1 MFKFGPAETAT
12 PPMSS
17 TVGAKVDSQVVSS
30 SPTIKSTKSPSFN
43 EKITQMPATKSTPNI
58 KSNEATAAAAKAL
71 TVTSSSLKLT
81 SPPRVPLIENVID
94 DDLASVTSSEFDK
107 SSSIG
112 GMSLSLFRARSSAE
126 VTPNASLSSKTLNNA
141 YKDEFSPVTIASSSS
156 FNEKKPLYKKNEKS
170 KSPVTF
176 HHSSS
181 TTQNDNENSDTDM
194 VDMDHIFAKEKAR
207 QGIKLSKKEATP
219 PLTNNSVSTQALDK
233 AEKNSMD
240 INCMSS
246 RNGGITN
253 RFASEQNV
261 NRSRATSS
269 PAHHHPTHMN
279 GVSFDKD
286 ESDIDER
293 NYLRNEKEKN
303 DTKIRQEYNGGS
315 EANFAHKEKGS
326 KPFFSSIRKRA
337 KSRASLSSLF
347 RAVNTFIYLCFINT
361 ESIKFHV
368 SIYLPVILMTKLCLQ
383 PDQGEKITDIRKMFS
398 VFFIVL

>member
-1 MFKFGPAETAT
+1 MFKFGPSETAT
-12 PPMSS
+12 PIS
-17 TVGAKVDSQVVSS
+17 TTTTATITANKSVGANVDSQNVVSS
-30 SPTIKSTKSPSFN
+30 SPTIKSSKSPSFN
-43 EKITQMPATKSTPNI
+43 EKTTQMPATKSTPNI
-58 KSNEATAAAAKAL
+58 KSNEAAKAL

-141 YKDEFSPVTIASSSS
+141 YKDEFTPMTIASSSS

-176 HHSSS
+176 HSSSS

-207 QGIKLSKKEATP
+207 QSIKLTKTKEATP

-233 AEKNSMD
+233 AEKNNSMD
-240 INCMSS
+240 INYMSS

-269 PAHHHPTHMN
+269 PAHHHPTHLN

-286 ESDIDER
+286 ETDVDER

-303 DTKIRQEYNGGS
+303 DTKIKQEYNGGS
-315 EANFAHKEKGS
+315 EANFAHKEKGA

-347 RAVNTFIYLCFINT
+347 RAVKFFFIYL
-361 ESIKFHV
+361 
-368 SIYLPVILMTKLCLQ
+368 
-383 PDQGEKITDIRKMFS
+383 
-398 VFFIVL
+398 VF